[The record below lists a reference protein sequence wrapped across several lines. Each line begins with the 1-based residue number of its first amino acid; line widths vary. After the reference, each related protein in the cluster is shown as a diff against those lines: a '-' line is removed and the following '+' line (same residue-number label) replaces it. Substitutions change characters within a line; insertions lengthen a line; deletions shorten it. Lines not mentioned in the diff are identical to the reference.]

1 MPRVAKGSKQSDALD
16 RIGGSEMKKF
26 MVAAVQ
32 MDTQND
38 KAANW
43 QQMGAFIDEAAA
55 KGAQLVAFPEVVN
68 ILSEEPQY
76 AETIPG
82 PSTALLAEKARAH
95 HIWIHG
101 GSISEVNPAGTR
113 TYNTTVLI
121 NPQGEIAARY
131 SKLHNF
137 DMTLPDGSSVRE
149 SARKEPGHEIV
160 TVKTELGHLVFAICY
175 DMRFPEL
182 FRLMRLEGAEII
194 FLPANFTMPTGKDHW
209 EAILRTRAIE
219 NGCYIVAPNQVGQ
232 KEQFVAYGN
241 SMIVDPWG
249 TVIARA
255 SDKPSV
261 ILAEIDLEYLA
272 DVRRRNPSVE
282 NRRIDV
288 YALQRK

>member
-1 MPRVAKGSKQSDALD
+1 MR
-16 RIGGSEMKKF
+16 KF

-38 KAANW
+38 KEANW
-43 QQMGAFIDEAAA
+43 RQMAAFVDEAAA

-82 PSTALLAEKARAH
+82 PTTELLAEKAREH
-95 HIWIHG
+95 QLWIHG
-101 GSISEVNPAGTR
+101 GSISAVNPDGVR

-121 NPQGEIAARY
+121 NPQGEIVARY

-149 SARKEPGHEIV
+149 SDRKEPGREIV
-160 TVKTELGHLVFAICY
+160 TVETELGHLGFAICY

-182 FRLMRLEGAEII
+182 FRLMTLAGAQII

-209 EAILRTRAIE
+209 EPILRARAIE
-219 NGCYIVAPNQVGQ
+219 NGCYLIAPNQVGV
-232 KEQFVAYGN
+232 KEKFVAYGN

-255 SDKPSV
+255 SDKPGV
-261 ILAEIDLEYLA
+261 ILAEIDLDYLEA
-272 DVRRRNPSVE
+272 VRRRNPSVA
-282 NRRIDV
+282 NPGVPMYISFLK
-288 YALQRK
+288 ALLFGCSQIVRFFAEFCGNC

>member
-1 MPRVAKGSKQSDALD
+1 MR
-16 RIGGSEMKKF
+16 KF

-38 KAANW
+38 KEANW
-43 QQMGAFIDEAAA
+43 RQMAAYIDEAAA
-55 KGAQLVAFPEVVN
+55 KGAQMVAFPEVVN

-82 PSTALLAEKARAH
+82 PTTELLAEKAREH
-95 HIWIHG
+95 QLWIHG
-101 GSISEVNPAGTR
+101 GSISAVNPDGVR

-121 NPQGEIAARY
+121 NPQGEIVARY

-149 SARKEPGHEIV
+149 SDRKEPGREIV
-160 TVKTELGHLVFAICY
+160 TVETELGHLGFAICY

-182 FRLMRLEGAEII
+182 FRLMTLAGAQII

-209 EAILRTRAIE
+209 EPLLRARAIE
-219 NGCYIVAPNQVGQ
+219 NGCYLIAPNQVGV
-232 KEQFVAYGN
+232 KEKFVAYGN

-255 SDKPSV
+255 SDKPGV
-261 ILAEIDLEYLA
+261 ILAEIDLDYLEA
-272 DVRRRNPSVE
+272 VRRRNPSVA
-282 NRRIDV
+282 NRRTDV
-288 YALQRK
+288 YQLS

>member
-1 MPRVAKGSKQSDALD
+1 MR
-16 RIGGSEMKKF
+16 KF

-38 KAANW
+38 KEANW
-43 QQMGAFIDEAAA
+43 RQMAAFIDEAAA

-68 ILSEEPQY
+68 ILSEDPQY
-76 AETIPG
+76 AEAIPG
-82 PSTALLAEKARAH
+82 PTTELLAEKAREH
-95 HIWIHG
+95 QIWIHG
-101 GSISEVNPAGTR
+101 GSISEVNPHGVR

-121 NPQGEIAARY
+121 NPAGELVARY

-149 SARKEPGHEIV
+149 SDRKEPGQEIV
-160 TVKTELGHLVFAICY
+160 TVETELGHLGFAICY

-182 FRLMRLEGAEII
+182 FRLMTLQGAQII

-209 EAILRTRAIE
+209 EPILRARAIE
-219 NGCYIVAPNQVGQ
+219 NGCYLIAPNQVGV
-232 KEQFVAYGN
+232 KEKFVAYGN

-255 SDKPSV
+255 SDKPGV
-261 ILAEIDLEYLA
+261 ILAEIDLDYLD
-272 DVRRRNPSVE
+272 DVRRRNPSVA
-282 NRRIDV
+282 NRRTDV
-288 YALQRK
+288 YQLSEPVGGIGQ

>member
-1 MPRVAKGSKQSDALD
+1 MR
-16 RIGGSEMKKF
+16 KF

-38 KAANW
+38 KEANW
-43 QQMGAFIDEAAA
+43 RQMAAFIDEAAA

-68 ILSEEPQY
+68 ILSEDPQY
-76 AETIPG
+76 AEAIPG
-82 PSTALLAEKARAH
+82 PTTELLAEKAREH
-95 HIWIHG
+95 QIWIHG
-101 GSISEVNPAGTR
+101 GSISEVNPHGVR

-121 NPQGEIAARY
+121 NPAGEIVARY

-149 SARKEPGHEIV
+149 SDRKEPGKEIV
-160 TVKTELGHLVFAICY
+160 TVETELGHLGFAICY

-182 FRLMRLEGAEII
+182 FRLMTLQGAQII

-209 EAILRTRAIE
+209 EPILRARAIE
-219 NGCYIVAPNQVGQ
+219 NGCYLIAPNQVGV
-232 KEQFVAYGN
+232 KEKFVAYGN

-255 SDKPSV
+255 SDKPGV
-261 ILAEIDLEYLA
+261 ILAEIDLDYLD
-272 DVRRRNPSVE
+272 DVRRRNPSVA
-282 NRRIDV
+282 NRRTDV
-288 YALQRK
+288 YQLSESVGGIGQ